1 MRIREQTNQQ
11 FLRQPQM
18 MMQNQMA
25 SLRRNGMQGMNL
37 QKAAMQNNTSTG
49 MYVSFFLQFSGVVTV

>member
-1 MRIREQTNQQ
+1 MRMREQTNQQ

-25 SLRRNGMQGMNL
+25 NIRRNGMQGMNLPNNL
-37 QKAAMQNNTSTG
+37 QKAAMQNNTSSG
-49 MYVSFFLQFSGVVTV
+49 MYVL